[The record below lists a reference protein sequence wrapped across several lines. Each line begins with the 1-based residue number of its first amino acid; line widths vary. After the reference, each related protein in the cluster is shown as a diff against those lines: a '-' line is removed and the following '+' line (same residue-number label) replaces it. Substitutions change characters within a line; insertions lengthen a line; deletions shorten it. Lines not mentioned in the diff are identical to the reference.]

1 MSDTANQA
9 RGPFVGRYLPYLLAQ
24 AAERTTLPLHRIL
37 KQKGI
42 RESEWRVLATLF
54 DAEAGMGVSELARH
68 VLVPQSTLSRRL
80 DRMEGRGLVERN
92 ARAGDRRSTAV
103 TLSARGRETARALM
117 ALALERE
124 RIDAAGLGTADLET
138 LKGLLA
144 RLLSGSE
151 TT

>member
-1 MSDTANQA
+1 
-9 RGPFVGRYLPYLLAQ
+9 
-24 AAERTTLPLHRIL
+24 
-37 KQKGI
+37 
-42 RESEWRVLATLF
+42 
-54 DAEAGMGVSELARH
+54 
-68 VLVPQSTLSRRL
+68 
-80 DRMEGRGLVERN
+80 VERN

-124 RIDAAGLGTADLET
+124 RIDTACLGKADLDT

-144 RLLSGSE
+144 RLLTRSE